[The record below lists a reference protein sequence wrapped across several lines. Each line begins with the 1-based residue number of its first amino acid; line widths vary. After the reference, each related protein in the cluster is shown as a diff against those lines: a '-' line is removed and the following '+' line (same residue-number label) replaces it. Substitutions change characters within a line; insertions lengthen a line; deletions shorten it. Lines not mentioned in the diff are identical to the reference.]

1 MPTIQFMSADAA
13 AALTEPTRVLRVGFG
28 HSRYPSF
35 EVVHKEVYDV
45 TVEPDAKIPDIV
57 CQRIC
62 EFVERAHEAGD
73 NIVVH
78 CTEGRFRSRAIANF
92 IWRHY
97 RDYEHEGKDWN
108 GTEMRD
114 RNYRSLQ
121 EWHATNRKEKADV

>member
-1 MPTIQFMSADAA
+1 MPTVQFMSVEAA
-13 AALTEPTRVLRVGFG
+13 VALTEPARVLRVGFG
-28 HSRYPSF
+28 HSNYARLGID
-35 EVVHKEVYDV
+35 HKEVYDV
-45 TVEPDAKIPDIV
+45 TVEPDARIPDIV

-97 RDYEHEGKDWN
+97 RDFEHEGKDWN

-114 RNYRSLQ
+114 NNYKSLHQ
-121 EWHATNRKEKADV
+121 WHNVYRKEKADV